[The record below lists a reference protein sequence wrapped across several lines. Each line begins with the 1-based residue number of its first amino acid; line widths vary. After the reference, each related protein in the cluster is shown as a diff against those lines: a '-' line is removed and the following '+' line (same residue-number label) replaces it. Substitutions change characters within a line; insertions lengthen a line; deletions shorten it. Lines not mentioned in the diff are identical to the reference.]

1 MDDTVP
7 DAAVPV
13 RTSGTVPAMERVE
26 DRDRARGLR
35 RMKAVALG
43 LLLLAAGVYAVATAA
58 GAKGAWGYV
67 QAGAEAAMVG
77 AIADWFAVVALFR
90 HPLGLP
96 IPHTAIVARR
106 KDEIG
111 RGLGEFVETNFLTAE
126 VLSTRL
132 AEVEVGRHLGEWLR
146 APENAARVSERL
158 GGVVEV
164 ALHTIDDEQV
174 HAGIEGVVRERIEAM
189 PAAPLLS
196 TAIERSVEDGH
207 HHRLVDALVTG
218 LGTFLEDNRE
228 TLQAR
233 MYEESPWFV
242 PERID
247 DRVLAKIYDVITR
260 FLADVRLDPK
270 HELRQSIDGRIAEFA
285 GRLETDDA
293 LVARTEAFKT
303 DLLDHPSFRAWIE
316 TLWRG
321 TKAGLLDAADD
332 PDGELRGQATTAIQ
346 QFGEQLTADP
356 ELQAQVD
363 RWIEH
368 AAGQLIERYRSEV
381 SDLIATTV
389 ERWDTESTTR
399 RIELQVG
406 RDLQFIRINGTVVGA
421 IAGLVIHTI
430 SELL

>member
-1 MDDTVP
+1 METVDD
-7 DAAVPV
+7 
-13 RTSGTVPAMERVE
+13 RER
-26 DRDRARGLR
+26 ATALR

-43 LLLLAAGVYAVATAA
+43 LLVLAAAIYAIATAA
-58 GAKGAWGYV
+58 GAEGAWGYV

-111 RGLGEFVETNFLTAE
+111 RGLGDFVEQNFLTAD
-126 VLSTRL
+126 VLTDRL

-146 APENAARVSERL
+146 DPANATRVSARL
-158 GGVVEV
+158 GDVADV
-164 ALHTIDDEQV
+164 ALSTLDDDQV
-174 HAGIEGVVRERIEAM
+174 QGGIEGVVRERLAAM
-189 PAAPLLS
+189 PAAPLLG
-196 TAIERSVEDGH
+196 TAIERSVADGH
-207 HHRLVDALVTG
+207 HHRLVDALVVG
-218 LGTFLEDNRE
+218 LDTFLDDNRE

-242 PERID
+242 PERVD

-260 FLADVRLDPK
+260 FLADVRADPN
-270 HELRQSIDGRIAEFA
+270 HELRRSIDERIEDFT
-285 GRLETDDA
+285 GRLETDRA
-293 LVARTEAFKT
+293 LISRTETFK
-303 DLLDHPSFRAWIE
+303 DELLDHPSFRSWIA
-316 TLWRG
+316 TLWLG
-321 TKAGLLDAADD
+321 TKAGLLDAANDA
-332 PDGELRGQATTAIQ
+332 DGELRQQATAAIQ
-346 QFGEQLTADP
+346 QFGEQLIADP

-363 RWIEH
+363 RWVEH
-368 AAGQLIERYRSEV
+368 AATQLVERYRSEV

-421 IAGLVIHTI
+421 IAGLVIHTV